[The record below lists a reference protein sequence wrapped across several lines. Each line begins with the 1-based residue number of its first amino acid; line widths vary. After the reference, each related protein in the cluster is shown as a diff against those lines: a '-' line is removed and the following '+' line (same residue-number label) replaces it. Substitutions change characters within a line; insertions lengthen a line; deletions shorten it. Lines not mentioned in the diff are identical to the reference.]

1 VQRDVAVVG
10 AGYVGLPL
18 AVRLAEAGRTVV
30 CLDPAADKMERLNAG
45 DSYIEDVASADLK
58 RLRPGKAITV
68 GYKSKN
74 PVTRALLIRTAP
86 NTLPV
91 LW

>member
-1 VQRDVAVVG
+1 MQRDVAVVG

-45 DSYIEDVASADLK
+45 DSYIEDVDSADLK
-58 RLRPGKAITV
+58 RLVDAGVLAGTTDEGELRDADAI
-68 GYKSKN
+68 
-74 PVTRALLIRTAP
+74 LICVSHPRE
-86 NTLPV
+86 
-91 LW
+91 